1 MFSNRVIY
9 LSCDHTEE
17 HSQQHHRGG
26 GGAHT
31 VACLILARPS
41 YIGTLRGEE
50 DWGIKINPGDFIYV
64 STVLGSKSCD

>member
-31 VACLILARPS
+31 VGLILARPS

-50 DWGIKINPGDFIYV
+50 GWGIKINPGDFIYV